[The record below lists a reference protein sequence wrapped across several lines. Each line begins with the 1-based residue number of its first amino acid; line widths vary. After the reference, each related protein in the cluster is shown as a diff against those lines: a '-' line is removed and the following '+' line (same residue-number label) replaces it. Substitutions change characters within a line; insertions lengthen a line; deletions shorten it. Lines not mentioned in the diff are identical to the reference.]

1 MSASLTSCVH
11 VHESHLWTEKT
22 AFQYVK
28 SVVKEFDRNMVYI
41 ITLVG
46 ESHLWTE
53 EATFQYVKSVVKEI
67 VRNVVYIITQTVV
80 LHWGDML

>member
-1 MSASLTSCVH
+1 
-11 VHESHLWTEKT
+11 
-22 AFQYVK
+22 
-28 SVVKEFDRNMVYI
+28 MVYI
-41 ITLVG
+41 ITLIG

-80 LHWGDML
+80 LH